1 MHDQSLDRVNGR
13 SMAAFATICE
23 RKLNMVSVLKSAGEF
38 AGEFV
43 DRSGMRRSLI
53 IRQESGTN
61 NFRGGPSFPSPIG
74 VLVFFHPRQ
83 KDRKLFPQT
92 RILKGEGESGG
103 SNPPHPA

>member
-43 DRSGMRRSLI
+43 DGSGMRRSLI

-61 NFRGGPSFPSPIG
+61 NFRGGPSFHSPIG
-74 VLVFFHPRQ
+74 VLACFDP
-83 KDRKLFPQT
+83 
-92 RILKGEGESGG
+92 SGKYR
-103 SNPPHPA
+103 N

>member
-43 DRSGMRRSLI
+43 DGSGMRRSLI

-61 NFRGGPSFPSPIG
+61 NFRSSPSFHSPIG
-74 VLVFFHPRQ
+74 ALDCFDP
-83 KDRKLFPQT
+83 
-92 RILKGEGESGG
+92 SGKYR
-103 SNPPHPA
+103 N

>member
-43 DRSGMRRSLI
+43 DGSGMRRSLI

-61 NFRGGPSFPSPIG
+61 NFRGGPSFHSPIG
-74 VLVFFHPRQ
+74 ALACFDP
-83 KDRKLFPQT
+83 
-92 RILKGEGESGG
+92 SGKYR
-103 SNPPHPA
+103 N